1 MKNKNKKKMLLTEN
15 NYLICVSL
23 QDKLFGTLPF
33 RKREVRVREW
43 VRKKEEEKCKKSW
56 IRQL

>member
-1 MKNKNKKKMLLTEN
+1 MKNKKKKKKMLLTEN

-33 RKREVRVREW
+33 CKREVRRE
-43 VRKKEEEKCKKSW
+43 
-56 IRQL
+56 

>member
-1 MKNKNKKKMLLTEN
+1 MLLTEN

-33 RKREVRVREW
+33 VKEKNIERKRERERE
-43 VRKKEEEKCKKSW
+43 RK
-56 IRQL
+56 RNLRNLQ